1 MTHAHYFPH
10 DYHAR
15 HDPKLLALRRRH
27 GLAGLGL
34 YWCLVEFL
42 YEQDGEL
49 EADEVHDLAYDLRC
63 EEDLLAAVLYAFG
76 LFNWDPDTKRLTS
89 ARVTERLQ
97 IRAEKS
103 EKAQKSAANR
113 WRNANA
119 MPSQSERNANA
130 MRTHTTPQSD
140 RNAKKEKE
148 RKEKESKKDSKL
160 TLPDADGVVVSQ
172 TTTDLEEVA
181 LLISPGAREAWAG
194 YLELRRRQRWPVTPY
209 ALRLIARKLQQLR
222 PDDGEGQRHL
232 LETAAERGWRSV
244 FEPRDQNPNTRNHD
258 PKPTLDQKYN
268 DHAHALA
275 AKWGVR

>member
-1 MTHAHYFPH
+1 M
-10 DYHAR
+10 
-15 HDPKLLALRRRH
+15 
-27 GLAGLGL
+27 
-34 YWCLVEFL
+34 
-42 YEQDGEL
+42 
-49 EADEVHDLAYDLRC
+49 
-63 EEDLLAAVLYAFG
+63 
-76 LFNWDPDTKRLTS
+76 
-89 ARVTERLQ
+89 
-97 IRAEKS
+97 
-103 EKAQKSAANR
+103 
-113 WRNANA
+113 
-119 MPSQSERNANA
+119 
-130 MRTHTTPQSD
+130 
-140 RNAKKEKE
+140 AKHLKK

-160 TLPDADGVVVSQ
+160 TLQDAEGVVVAPKPSE
-172 TTTDLEEVA
+172 LEEVA